1 VSFLKHNL
9 GLKLL
14 ALGLA
19 VALWTFVQREDAVL
33 QAVSVRLDVRNAPA
47 DMVAT
52 PAVQQVMVNL
62 TGPRSYVS
70 RISPEKV
77 VAFVDAYQRRPGRY
91 KADVK
96 VEIPANLRAFVTA
109 RAAVDTVSVTVEER
123 TRKSVAVVPEWDSP
137 PPEGMA
143 WRTPVVEPRMVSVT
157 GAASAIEDVARAV
170 VRLPSGGSVISD
182 RFLLMAVDERGK
194 PVGDVTLEP
203 AEVNVYAE
211 LGRASVKRQAYVLPQ
226 TRGRPAAGIEVVSLT
241 SEPQTVMLVGP
252 SGSVSQATTVPTKPV
267 DISGLAASADRP
279 VAVVAPQG
287 VTAFPPR
294 VTVHIELRRAP

>member
-1 VSFLKHNL
+1 MSFLKHNL
-9 GLKLL
+9 SLKLL

-19 VALWTFVQREDAVL
+19 IALWSFVQREDAVI

-47 DMVAT
+47 DVVAT
-52 PAVQQVMVNL
+52 PSVQQVMVNL

-70 RISPEKV
+70 RLSPEKV
-77 VAFVDAYQRRPGRY
+77 YAFVDAYQRRPGRY

-96 VEIPANLRAFVTA
+96 VEIPANLRSFVTA
-109 RAAVDTVSVTVEER
+109 RAAVDTVNVTVEER
-123 TRKSVAVVPEWDSP
+123 VKKSVVVVPEWDSP

-143 WRTPVVEPRMVSVT
+143 WGTPTVEPRTVTVT
-157 GAASAIEDVARAV
+157 GAASAIEGVARAI
-170 VRLPSGGSVISD
+170 VRLPPGGSIISD
-182 RFLLMAVDERGK
+182 RFLPMAVDERGK

-203 AEVNVYAE
+203 AEVAVHAE
-211 LGRASVKRQAYVLPQ
+211 LGRASLKRQAYVLPH
-226 TRGRPAAGIEVVSLT
+226 TRGRPAAGFEMVSLT

-252 SGSVSQATTVPTKPV
+252 SGAVGQATTVPTKPV

-279 VAVVAPQG
+279 VAVVTPHG

-294 VTVHIELRRAP
+294 VTVHIELRRAR